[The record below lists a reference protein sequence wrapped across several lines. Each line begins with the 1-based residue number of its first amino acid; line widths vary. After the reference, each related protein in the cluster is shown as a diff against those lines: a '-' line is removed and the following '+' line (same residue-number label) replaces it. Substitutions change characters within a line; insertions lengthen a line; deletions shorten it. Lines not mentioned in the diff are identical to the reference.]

1 MAAAQLHHDGQ
12 LLERVQTDWIHTDVS
27 AKLTSRLHVAGH
39 VRQGGQAWGGDE
51 PNDSVGSGNLFN
63 PS

>member
-12 LLERVQTDWIHTDVS
+12 LLERVQIDWIHTDGS

-39 VRQGGQAWGGDE
+39 VRQGGQGVEG
-51 PNDSVGSGNLFN
+51 
-63 PS
+63 

>member
-39 VRQGGQAWGGDE
+39 VRQGGQGVEG
-51 PNDSVGSGNLFN
+51 
-63 PS
+63 